1 MKIIFYTT
9 NSNHYNDNSFSYKNF
24 PEYLTLWENLKIN
37 NPNDEFIILIQKP
50 AIFLFD
56 QSINH
61 LTQNVSNNEKK
72 FPVKVILIDDSN
84 SDRIC
89 DKIISL
95 NPDIVIACTYWAN
108 PFDWMTIKDSIIAEK
123 LESKGIKTICHSPKT
138 AHLCFN
144 KQETHIFLEKNNFNT
159 AKSVYVHHEH
169 YWAERNKNI
178 IQTNIYK
185 EYVHN
190 EIKKLKFPVVI
201 KDTTGLSS
209 YGMDVVQTYNE
220 AIHILNSKKN
230 NGDRLVEEYI
240 IGDSFGIEIY
250 GNENNY
256 FVSEVLIN
264 SVNQFGLT
272 SPKQNVKLGPVLNEK
287 FKINE
292 LKEEMKRLAKLLK
305 LNGIAQ
311 VDLIYHDNKW
321 YIVEINSRISGMTQT
336 LCSIYRITIFELFV
350 SICKNDFSKLTIK
363 NFSCN
368 LKFPLLSNEKLEKL
382 FNTKFVQYVN
392 QIENKEAKQ
401 LRETG
406 YSEIIFNSQ
415 NSLEEIINNLEIL
428 NEKFNNEME
437 PIFYENTIKLYNV
450 IKNTSDL

>member
-1 MKIIFYTT
+1 MLQ
-9 NSNHYNDNSFSYKNF
+9 HGHDG
-24 PEYLTLWENLKIN
+24 
-37 NPNDEFIILIQKP
+37 
-50 AIFLFD
+50 
-56 QSINH
+56 
-61 LTQNVSNNEKK
+61 
-72 FPVKVILIDDSN
+72 
-84 SDRIC
+84 
-89 DKIISL
+89 
-95 NPDIVIACTYWAN
+95 
-108 PFDWMTIKDSIIAEK
+108 AEK
-123 LESKGIKTICHSPKT
+123 AP
-138 AHLCFN
+138 AV

-240 IGDSFGIEIY
+240 TGDSFGIEIY

-287 FKINE
+287 CPDCHGSGQVRYTQNTLFGQMVNVGPCKTCNASGKII
-292 LKEEMKRLAKLLK
+292 KT
-305 LNGIAQ
+305 
-311 VDLIYHDNKW
+311 KW
-321 YIVEINSRISGMTQT
+321 N
-336 LCSIYRITIFELFV
+336 CS
-350 SICKNDFSKLTIK
+350 S
-363 NFSCN
+363 
-368 LKFPLLSNEKLEKL
+368 
-382 FNTKFVQYVN
+382 
-392 QIENKEAKQ
+392 
-401 LRETG
+401 
-406 YSEIIFNSQ
+406 
-415 NSLEEIINNLEIL
+415 
-428 NEKFNNEME
+428 
-437 PIFYENTIKLYNV
+437 
-450 IKNTSDL
+450 